1 MQAHRQPVI
10 LCGQCP
16 QIVDSYQ
23 KTPNYSLMMIGKAVL
38 LESELLM
45 FVNRQRIDKHR
56 KKIPMLE
63 LNAANL
69 QGQKCTTK

>member
-23 KTPNYSLMMIGKAVL
+23 KTPNYSLMMVWQSCVVGVRVIDVC
-38 LESELLM
+38 
-45 FVNRQRIDKHR
+45 QQTRIEIHR

>member
-23 KTPNYSLMMIGKAVL
+23 KTPNYSLMMVWQSCVVGVIVIDVFQPTR
-38 LESELLM
+38 M
-45 FVNRQRIDKHR
+45 DKHR

-63 LNAANL
+63 LNAASL